1 MMSHRRSYSNKK
13 SLEFLIISSFFS
25 FFPHF
30 SLHVCVICSVFLA
43 HRLYSVCICVRF
55 PPVISGPSPIIHYWI
70 HYYLRGFRSIDTHW
84 WKYIYRKENKKDY
97 VVVLFLMACSGH
109 NLNASLAVLD
119 RHTHTSWMTSEKKK
133 CTCWWL
139 DDWQP
144 ILFDPFVGRRVKAYT
159 NM

>member
-25 FFPHF
+25 FFSHF

-84 WKYIYRKENKKDY
+84 WKYIYIGKKTKRTML
-97 VVVLFLMACSGH
+97 LFCSWWR
-109 NLNASLAVLD
+109 ALATTWML
-119 RHTHTSWMTSEKKK
+119 RWPYSIATHTQVEWRVRKKNVPVDGSMTDSPY
-133 CTCWWL
+133 CL
-139 DDWQP
+139 
-144 ILFDPFVGRRVKAYT
+144 IHSLVGA
-159 NM
+159 